1 MKEPQIGESL
11 VQQVRY
17 HDYVDGREVFLPRM
31 LDASSYEMVFAA
43 RVITGRDIVL
53 LTSGEWITFENWHY
67 RKASSPQDHVHP
79 MRVWSLDRMKNR
91 YTILV
96 PKEGE
101 L

>member
-1 MKEPQIGESL
+1 MIDPQIGENL
-11 VQQVRY
+11 VQQIRY
-17 HDYVDGREVFLPRM
+17 HDYVNGREVFLPRM

-53 LTSGEWITFENWHY
+53 LTSGEWITFKNWHY
-67 RKASSPQDHVHP
+67 RKTSSPQNQV
-79 MRVWSLDRMKNR
+79 RLICVWPIKTMKNR
-91 YTILV
+91 YTIPV